1 MSTRTGIK
9 PEYQGV
15 QGACPQQ
22 AVTSTR
28 GTAKRSEHCAVGAGL
43 KLVYSI
49 LIYKE
54 TMLSN
59 NLCNRSCKQLSSL
72 YIDLHELH
80 LLETHKHIVNK
91 QMWTCF
97 LLNHKHHTQQPPTL
111 RNLMHTE
118 WGTCDTWDG
127 LMCEHQNKH
136 THTTLTHFLSLYM
149 HRVSSLRSLGIFIKY
164 SNALS

>member
-1 MSTRTGIK
+1 M
-9 PEYQGV
+9 Y
-15 QGACPQQ
+15 
-22 AVTSTR
+22 TR
-28 GTAKRSEHCAVGAGL
+28 GSRGHAPGKLWPALEERPSLRGL
-43 KLVYSI
+43 CCRCGSKAC

-54 TMLSN
+54 TTLSN
-59 NLCNRSCKQLSSL
+59 NLCNRSCRQLSSL
-72 YIDLHELH
+72 YTDLHELH
-80 LLETHKHIVNK
+80 LPETHMHIVNK
-91 QMWTCF
+91 QMQTCF